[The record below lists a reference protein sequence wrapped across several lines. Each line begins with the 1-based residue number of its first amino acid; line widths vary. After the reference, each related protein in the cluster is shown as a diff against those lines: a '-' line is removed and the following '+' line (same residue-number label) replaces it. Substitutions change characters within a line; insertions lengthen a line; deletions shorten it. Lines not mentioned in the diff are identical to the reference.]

1 MIHQAT
7 FISPLPAKKRKIVVE
22 LLSLS
27 LSIGRIL
34 KNRDKHQ
41 FKFQI
46 TTSFHL
52 ANQEKFR
59 VGKIQINTSK

>member
-1 MIHQAT
+1 M
-7 FISPLPAKKRKIVVE
+7 E

-27 LSIGRIL
+27 LSIGQIL
-34 KNRDKHQ
+34 RNRDKHQ

-46 TTSFHL
+46 TTSFNP

>member
-1 MIHQAT
+1 M
-7 FISPLPAKKRKIVVE
+7 E

-41 FKFQI
+41 FKFQV

-59 VGKIQINTSK
+59 VGKIQINTTLVFLVRIKGHELKQVNQH

>member
-1 MIHQAT
+1 M
-7 FISPLPAKKRKIVVE
+7 E
-22 LLSLS
+22 LLSVS